1 MSSVGAP
8 PVTRPPRP
16 VPPSR
21 AHIPHAS
28 PKSRRPVSGPPRR
41 VGRPLVAF
49 SNSTANRSR
58 PQPRHNPSPGGKV
71 CPRQGERR
79 HLAASSP
86 RRPFLRPARPLDSRS
101 CGGVSRARKGL
112 QLESAP
118 HGARRRTG
126 TALTRKGLPDRAGAL
141 ERFPSPSRHHPH
153 SLFRHHCRP
162 PATGHPSPRSQ
173 KPAHVTSARGAAP
186 SAASAVSRGRGAGS
200 PPAGLAACGYPI
212 YPNESALFL
221 STQLFLFL

>member
-1 MSSVGAP
+1 MSSA
-8 PVTRPPRP
+8 
-16 VPPSR
+16 
-21 AHIPHAS
+21 
-28 PKSRRPVSGPPRR
+28 RR
-41 VGRPLVAF
+41 
-49 SNSTANRSR
+49 
-58 PQPRHNPSPGGKV
+58 
-71 CPRQGERR
+71 
-79 HLAASSP
+79 ASSFGCIVTTETIPETGQAP
-86 RRPFLRPARPLDSRS
+86 RLQELW
-101 CGGVSRARKGL
+101 GVSRARKGL

-126 TALTRKGLPDRAGAL
+126 TVLTRKGLPDRAGAL